1 MVPRDEHIAVSSSP
15 QLAKRKD
22 VSYLGGLAMKTRLQ
36 LLCFSSFAA
45 LGALLLSNCAHEP
58 VTQANEAKA
67 SGAKIAHD
75 SRIALDQLYAQNPAA
90 RKLGRQSAGV
100 LVFPRIYKGAFVFGA
115 EGGNGALFD
124 RDRRVTGFYQ
134 TAGASYGLQ
143 AGVEKFGYA
152 LFLVNRSDVRNLD
165 SAGGWEIGT
174 SPSLVV
180 VDRGV
185 AASLTTKTIEKGVYA
200 FPFNQQGLMAG
211 ISLKGSKITRI
222 HPER

>member
-1 MVPRDEHIAVSSSP
+1 
-15 QLAKRKD
+15 
-22 VSYLGGLAMKTRLQ
+22 MKTRLQ
-36 LLCFSSFAA
+36 SICFSSFAA

-67 SGAKIAHD
+67 SGAKIAHE
-75 SRIALDQLYAQNPAA
+75 SRVALDQLYAQNSAA

-100 LVFPRIYKGAFVFGA
+100 LVFPHIYRGAFVFGA
-115 EGGNGALFD
+115 EGGNGALFG
-124 RDRRVTGFYQ
+124 RDRSVTGFYQ

-152 LFLVNRSDVRNLD
+152 LFLVNRNDVRNLD
-165 SAGGWEIGT
+165 AAGGWEVGT

-185 AASLTTKTIEKGVYA
+185 AGTLTTKTIEKGVYA

-211 ISLKGSKITRI
+211 VSLKGSKITRI
-222 HPER
+222 HPSR